1 MKTKQSKAPQIKTV
15 KDAEKMRGELVKF
28 YKGYLNENMAPS
40 RLRKFNWTIPG
51 VYERDIQRFDRE
63 QLIEGARQYVENFPI
78 VSAIMQNQADHI
90 VASGYTLSM
99 LSKDKGWNKDI
110 EARWHVAK
118 NDLDIRGIRSWGQ
131 LNHMWQMRKPIDGDV
146 GIYLYPNEDQK
157 QFFVQTIEAER
168 IRGEK
173 FDYLDQGVL
182 CDKFGRPYEYYV
194 SPRPKDQQDW
204 KSMYAQGVKIKA
216 EDFILYAHYPGE
228 RADAVR
234 GTSALLQ
241 NFNLF
246 RDIVEV
252 IGAVIQK
259 VKNEAFM
266 ALSITSDATY
276 GDAMFG
282 GLQTTKTG
290 EDGAKRQTVKIV
302 PGQAITMAPGEKF
315 DLTGLKTPNAEFIP
329 LIRFLLRY
337 GGSAFGMPLEMLLL
351 DVSETN
357 FSGGRMLIE
366 LAKKRFRIEQ
376 DALARVDSRVFVRW
390 LQFEVEHK
398 KVKLPVKMLL
408 GDANMHR
415 WGRPSLPYYDPTKEA
430 AANSVMLDKYLTSP
444 QQILSDMGERSMEDV
459 LDEWQEF
466 KKQAAARKLPITY
479 GNVNTRIVAT
489 EGSDSQIEPDA
500 KGAPPK

>member
-15 KDAEKMRGELVKF
+15 KDAEKLRGELVKF

-63 QLIEGARQYVENFPI
+63 QLIEGARQYVENYPI
-78 VSAIMQNQADHI
+78 VAAIMQNQADHI
-90 VASGYTLSM
+90 VGSGFMLSM
-99 LSKDKGWNKDI
+99 QTKDKGFNKEI
-110 EARWHVAK
+110 EARWHMAK
-118 NDLDIRGIRSWGQ
+118 NELDIRGIRTWGQ

-204 KSMYAQGVKIKA
+204 KAMYAQGVKIRA
-216 EDFILYAHYPGE
+216 DDFILYAHYPGE

-246 RDIVEV
+246 KDIVEV
-252 IGAVIQK
+252 IGAVVQK

-276 GDAMFG
+276 GDTMFG

-337 GGSAFGMPLEMLLL
+337 GGSCFGMPLEMLIM

-376 DALARVDSRVFVRW
+376 DGLGQVDSRVFKSWFKFGVD
-390 LQFEVEHK
+390 HK
-398 KVKLPVKMLL
+398 QIKLPAKMQI
-408 GDANMHR
+408 GDANLHR
-415 WGRPSLPYYDPTKEA
+415 WGRPSLPYYDPSKEA

-444 QQILSDMGERSMEDV
+444 QQILADNGERDMEQI
-459 LDEWQEF
+459 LDEWAEF
-466 KKQAAARKLPITY
+466 KKQAVVRKLPITY
-479 GNVNTRIVAT
+479 GNVNTRIMT
-489 EGSDSQIEPDA
+489 SETSGGEIEPDA
-500 KGAPPK
+500 PGKK